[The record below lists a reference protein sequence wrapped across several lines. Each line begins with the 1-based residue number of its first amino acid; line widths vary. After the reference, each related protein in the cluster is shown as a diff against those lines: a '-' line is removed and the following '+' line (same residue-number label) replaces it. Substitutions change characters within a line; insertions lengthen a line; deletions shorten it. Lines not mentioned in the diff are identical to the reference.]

1 MQIGLFVC
9 FRGDILLPVGFL
21 GPGGLSPGSTELGI
35 HMRAPDDLE
44 PLLELLEDDDD
55 EELELLE
62 LDDLALDEELN
73 ILLDLVLILFTL
85 DLPLRSRIGDF
96 VLRF

>member
-9 FRGDILLPVGFL
+9 FRGDTLLPVGFL

-55 EELELLE
+55 DEFELLE
-62 LDDLALDEELN
+62 LDDLELDEELN
-73 ILLDLVLILFTL
+73 IVLDLVLILFSF
-85 DLPLRSRIGDF
+85 DLPLR
-96 VLRF
+96 